1 MKGHEAALAAL
12 YDGKLKPVALMRD
25 DAWAHG
31 REGAAALAEERRN
44 GHEER

>member
-1 MKGHEAALAAL
+1 MKQHLQRCTTENS
-12 YDGKLKPVALMRD
+12 KPVALMRD
-25 DAWAHG
+25 DTWAHG

>member
-1 MKGHEAALAAL
+1 MKQHLQRCATENS
-12 YDGKLKPVALMRD
+12 KPVALMRD
-25 DAWAHG
+25 DAWPHG